1 MKMHLAWIRVTA
13 AAATTIA
20 TFGGQMAVGQGQYGP
35 YAPASTVNP
44 YTSVAPYG
52 VQPTP
57 PAQTTTYYPSTVYP
71 TTPNTTQA
79 PATATPTTTTA
90 TAGGR
95 YTPAQQPVYRTA
107 QQPVA
112 AQPQVTTQQPVY
124 RTAQQ
129 PSYIPAT
136 QQPYSPA
143 VQATQPQMQQ
153 PAAAIQAPQYMSGPY
168 LASQYQA
175 TPSSQASQ
183 YEAARYQQPPTYPT
197 YTAMADTSHAGPT
210 PTSTPV
216 VPPQSVEPLPTP
228 DPAISGDAMP
238 QGYNAISNQG
248 NTEGLDG
255 YYASDPGCNNGSC
268 DYNACGAEPCVENCD
283 AGCRWFCG
291 VYGLYMTRDGGGQFQ
306 RLTVDVDENST
317 TYPYYPPADV
327 TVLTNDVDYGWVP
340 GYEVRFGALFDV
352 GGSTCAPACDTG
364 CTTGCGDCN
373 TGCGSYCPPQTYAW
387 EAGFWWLEDDNQWS
401 VVQDDMPG
409 DNMRLYG
416 MKNFAGL
423 QYDHDRDG
431 ANWRPLNDYYD
442 YQMPVN
448 APTPPVAGDIRVTAQ
463 RVRTNWSAQNI
474 ELNLLRLPMFCGGTC
489 GGYDAC
495 GGNGDCGSCTSPFTL
510 VGLCGFRYLRF
521 DDAFEYGTWCSEYD
535 GAGWQTPY
543 ALYYDIN
550 VDNHLM
556 GFQLG
561 ANMNYCVGCRWNFF
575 WDTNFGAYNNYIDA
589 YQRVYGQGDVRFTGS
604 QQAATVWAN
613 KNDVAF
619 MGEMRLGGA
628 YDFTCNWRGVL
639 AYRAIGVSGVALS
652 SDQIANDFAN
662 YSQTALIDSS
672 GGLLIHGVQAGV
684 ECRY

>member
-44 YTSVAPYG
+44 YTNVAPYG
-52 VQPTP
+52 VQPTA

-71 TTPNTTQA
+71 TTPYTTQA
-79 PATATPTTTTA
+79 PTAATPTTTNA

-107 QQPVA
+107 QQPAAMQPQVA
-112 AQPQVTTQQPVY
+112 AQQPTY

-129 PSYIPAT
+129 PSYIPVT

-143 VQATQPQMQQ
+143 VQAAQPQAQQ
-153 PAAAIQAPQYMSGPY
+153 PAVQVQAPQYQSGPY
-168 LASQYQA
+168 QASQYQ
-175 TPSSQASQ
+175 PSQSQAPR
-183 YEAARYQQPPTYPT
+183 YEAPRYQQPPSYPI
-197 YTAMADTSHAGPT
+197 YTAMADAPHDGHT
-210 PTSTPV
+210 PNVPPV

-228 DPAISGDAMP
+228 DPAISGDATP
-238 QGYNAISNQG
+238 PGYNPGSNYPT
-248 NTEGLDG
+248 TEGLDG
-255 YYASDPGCNNGSC
+255 YAASDPGCNNGAGSC
-268 DYNACGAEPCVENCD
+268 DYNACGAEPCIEECD

-291 VYGLYMTRDGGGQFQ
+291 VYGLYMTRDGGGQYQ
-306 RLTVDVDENST
+306 RLTVDVDDT
-317 TYPYYPPADV
+317 TTAYPYYPPATT
-327 TVLTNDVDYGWVP
+327 TVLSNDNDYGWVP
-340 GYEVRFGALFDV
+340 GYEIRFGALFDV
-352 GGSTCAPACDTG
+352 GGTTCAPACN
-364 CTTGCGDCN
+364 TGCGDCN
-373 TGCGSYCPPQTYAW
+373 TGCGSCCPPQTYAW
-387 EAGFWWLEDDNQWS
+387 EAGYWWLEDDTQWD
-401 VVQDDMPG
+401 VVRDYMPA

-431 ANWRPLNDYYD
+431 ANWRPVNDYYE

-448 APTPPVAGDIRVTAQ
+448 APVAPAVGDIRVVTQ

-474 ELNLLRLPMFCGGTC
+474 ELNLLRLPMFYGGTC

-495 GGNGDCGSCTSPFTL
+495 GGCGSACTSPFTM

-521 DDAFEYGTWCSEYD
+521 DDAFEYGTWCTEYD
-535 GAGWQTPY
+535 GANWQDPY

-589 YQRVYGQGDVRFTGS
+589 YQRVYGQGDVRYAGS
-604 QQAATVWAN
+604 QEAAAIGSH

-619 MGEMRLGGA
+619 LGEMRLGGA

-662 YSQTALIDSS
+662 SSQVGLIDSS